1 MAQMNRCS
9 LFLTFGLIV
18 TSSIFAQ
25 DPGSSQSVEKKI
37 MLSGRVYDTNGALV
51 MRSDVLARSA
61 GGQEYQGRTNSEGI
75 YKMEVPLGIYKIEA
89 NAEGFCPKR
98 VELALVQRIVESKK
112 RIFRVSNSGRGQ
124 NTVDFVLEI
133 SSPATIE
140 SVGSPCKQKTMIKK
154 DPPKKDP
161 DTFRRI
167 ADQILARN
175 NGRTSR

>member
-1 MAQMNRCS
+1 M
-9 LFLTFGLIV
+9 G
-18 TSSIFAQ
+18 
-25 DPGSSQSVEKKI
+25 
-37 MLSGRVYDTNGALV
+37 
-51 MRSDVLARSA
+51 SDVLARSA
-61 GGQEYQGRTNSEGI
+61 AGQEYQGRTNSEGI

-98 VELALVQRIVESKK
+98 VELALVQRVVESKK
-112 RIFRVSNSGRGQ
+112 RVFRVSNSGRGQ

-167 ADQILARN
+167 AD
-175 NGRTSR
+175 